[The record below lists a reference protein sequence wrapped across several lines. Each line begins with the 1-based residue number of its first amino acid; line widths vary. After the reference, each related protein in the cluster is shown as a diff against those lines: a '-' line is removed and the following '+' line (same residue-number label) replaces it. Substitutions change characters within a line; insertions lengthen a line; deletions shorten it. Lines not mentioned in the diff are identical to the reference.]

1 MAVASD
7 FVCKW

>member
-7 FVCKW
+7 MDL